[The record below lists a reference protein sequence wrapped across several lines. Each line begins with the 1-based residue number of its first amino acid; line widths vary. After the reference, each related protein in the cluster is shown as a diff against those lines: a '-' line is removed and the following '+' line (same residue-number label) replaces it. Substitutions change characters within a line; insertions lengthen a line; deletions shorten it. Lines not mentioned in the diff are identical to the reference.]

1 MLLILKITMHFHK
14 VSLLV
19 LAVRD
24 LFWVSKC
31 VVADSQDKERV
42 LKWLVQM
49 HDDFGGV
56 IVHWKREIR
65 ALSILDLTG
74 EASLCILSR

>member
-1 MLLILKITMHFHK
+1 MLLMSKIILPFHK

-19 LAVRD
+19 RAVRD

-42 LKWLVQM
+42 LKWLLQM
-49 HDDFGGV
+49 HDNFGGV
-56 IVHWKREIR
+56 IVHWEREIR

-74 EASLCILSR
+74 EVSLCILSR